1 MKRAAAVAAMFA
13 LLALPGIAQ
22 RGGAHGGF
30 GGGHASGGFAGHAG
44 GFGGHSGFGGGF
56 ASHFGGFASHG
67 SGFAPRFGGFAP
79 RYGNFSSRFGSYA
92 PRGYAPRGFAPRY
105 GNFRPSGFVPRGYAG
120 TGRYAPRSGA
130 GLNRAPYRGNEYG
143 RLGNE
148 YAGNRY
154 GGGHGRGRHH
164 RPFYNG
170 FNGLPYA
177 YDYGAWPGY
186 GFEIDPWS
194 LGPDWLD
201 YDDSD
206 QSAQNEYG
214 GNVPAPYPDYGEPPY
229 GEPAPGYGEPAP
241 DAYAAPQVYPPTD
254 TVPYPQQDGP
264 QTRYSGSAASGAQ
277 QAVTVIFKN
286 GRPPETVHNYM
297 LTASTMTVLDG
308 RYQQIPIDQIDVP
321 ATEAA
326 NRAAGANFRVP
337 GPAN

>member
-13 LLALPGIAQ
+13 LLALPGMAQ
-22 RGGAHGGF
+22 RGGARGGF

-56 ASHFGGFASHG
+56 ASHSGGFASHG
-67 SGFAPRFGGFAP
+67 SGFAPR
-79 RYGNFSSRFGSYA
+79 
-92 PRGYAPRGFAPRY
+92 GYAPRDYAPRY

-120 TGRYAPRSGA
+120 TGRYAPRSGS
-130 GLNRAPYRGNEYG
+130 GLNRAPYRGSGYG
-143 RLGNE
+143 RMGNQ
-148 YAGNRY
+148 YGGNRY
-154 GGGHGRGRHH
+154 GGDHGRGHHH

-177 YDYGAWPGY
+177 YDYGAWPWY
-186 GFEIDPWS
+186 GGFYIDPWS

-201 YDDSD
+201 YDDDSD
-206 QSAQNEYG
+206 ESAQNEYG
-214 GNVPAPYPDYGEPPY
+214 GNVPAPYPDYGEPGPAY
-229 GEPAPGYGEPAP
+229 GQQAPGYDEPAPEG
-241 DAYAAPQVYPPTD
+241 YAAPQAYPPSD
-254 TVPYPQQDGP
+254 AEPQQQAAPRPHYAGN
-264 QTRYSGSAASGAQ
+264 SSAGAQ

-286 GRPPETVHNYM
+286 GQPPETVHNYM
-297 LTASTMTVLDG
+297 LTANAMTVLDG

-326 NRAAGANFRVP
+326 NRAAGINFQVP